1 MSTRSDHEPA
11 GSTEPPDQTSEQEEA
26 RSTPDGFDAQVR
38 DSGEL
43 WLLRVRG
50 EIDLASSQKLEAV
63 LDEAIAA
70 QPSRIIVELDSVTF
84 LDSTGL
90 RVLVEA
96 QRRLQQR
103 GGTLVIDGMSETV
116 RRVLEVTGLLASLV
130 ESDDDN
136 PG

>member
-1 MSTRSDHEPA
+1 MVPGVSAQGDPGPGDA
-11 GSTEPPDQTSEQEEA
+11 PD
-26 RSTPDGFDAQVR
+26 TPGEFGTHVR
-38 DSGEL
+38 ETGEL

-50 EIDLASSQKLEAV
+50 EIDVATSPKLEAV

-70 QPSRIIVELDSVTF
+70 QPARVIVELDSVTF

-96 QRRLQQR
+96 QRRLQEC
-103 GGTLVIDGMSETV
+103 GGTLVIDGMSEAV
-116 RRVLEVTGLLASLV
+116 RRVLEVTGLLAGLAGSG
-130 ESDDDN
+130 DDA